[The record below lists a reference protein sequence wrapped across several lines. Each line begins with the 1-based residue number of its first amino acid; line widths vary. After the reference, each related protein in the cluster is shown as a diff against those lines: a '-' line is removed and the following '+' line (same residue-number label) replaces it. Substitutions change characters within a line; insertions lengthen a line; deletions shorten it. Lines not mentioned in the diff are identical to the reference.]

1 MFDLNRWQSPLAY
14 EIMTSDLAQLGGSF
28 NHSQFSSF
36 FVIKGQQNVQI
47 QEMRA
52 ELDEMSAT
60 HNRMESIVFN
70 LVDDMRDL
78 KGTSRLQY
86 KQFQTVSAELN
97 HKTDKIRHENKKVLD
112 RIRACQVRETN
123 ILIIL
128 CLLIYIYIYIYLL

>member
-1 MFDLNRWQSPLAY
+1 
-14 EIMTSDLAQLGGSF
+14 
-28 NHSQFSSF
+28 
-36 FVIKGQQNVQI
+36 
-47 QEMRA
+47 MRA

-112 RIRACQVRETN
+112 RIRACQVSIGLGHVSYMCRREIRESFCKPPLPHFRNRIRTN
-123 ILIIL
+123 RTRLPKAM
-128 CLLIYIYIYIYLL
+128 

>member
-1 MFDLNRWQSPLAY
+1 MRIEFLSSSQMESNEVLIIVFVHSPLG
-14 EIMTSDLAQLGGSF
+14 Q
-28 NHSQFSSF
+28 
-36 FVIKGQQNVQI
+36 GQQNVQI
-47 QEMRA
+47 QEMRT

-112 RIRACQVRETN
+112 RIRACQVIYRLSSA
-123 ILIIL
+123 ILF
-128 CLLIYIYIYIYLL
+128 CRFHFYLAYYLHRVSY

>member
-1 MFDLNRWQSPLAY
+1 MKNSCVLEADSKITAMRSSCSP
-14 EIMTSDLAQLGGSF
+14 
-28 NHSQFSSF
+28 SQ
-36 FVIKGQQNVQI
+36 GQQNVQI

-112 RIRACQVRETN
+112 RIRACQVSLEPHYFTFLKRISRDMCACTN
-123 ILIIL
+123 
-128 CLLIYIYIYIYLL
+128 